1 MALSWQQYPVVETDK
16 VPVLTNWTPLI
27 GWMLYQSAVG
37 SYFYHKLIVEVR
49 LDDASGTL
57 IAKIKQRRNGYS
69 VDVAGNAARA
79 FFDLRD
85 IANSVLVDTV
95 FDQNDSGQPFRAI
108 HKVGKNTGTKPF
120 SVNGDNTNDKTQIQ
134 LLHVKGYEEYS
145 LSASAS
151 PQEYPGTSVTDV
163 EFFTSASLPLMTTR
177 DTDPDYIQS
186 NAFNV
191 FSLSSST
198 KRFLSDLEASATGTI
213 VGSATETNP
222 GEVYRN
228 YVQSLGDYHTVGFLN
243 GATDFNS
250 ECFKIQVTYYDGSNQ
265 LTQNSFL
272 NTDNDSGTD
281 RGGKAPDA
289 VTTDPQRILYFG
301 CGTGNLTFQS
311 VHVTSRPNNANNAGW
326 THYTI
331 QALDDS
337 DDAASALYYFINQ
350 DGSCKGFKIRRL
362 AFRNSLG
369 CYDYFNFKMKSIS
382 TIEVNRD
389 NYNSMLGTFNKSRW
403 RYNNTQRGKTTRQT
417 TAILK
422 ETLQTDWISEQDANL
437 LEKLVYSTD
446 VYILENLDTD
456 FTEGVVVTDSSFVK
470 KTVAND
476 KLIQYTIN
484 IEYANPINTN
494 S

>member
-456 FTEGVVVTDSSFVK
+456 FTEGVVITDSSFVK

>member
-389 NYNSMLGTFNKSRW
+389 NYSTMLGTFNKSRW

>member
-95 FDQNDSGQPFRAI
+95 FDQNDTGVPFRAI
-108 HKVGKNTGTKPF
+108 HKVGANTSTKPF

>member
-95 FDQNDSGQPFRAI
+95 FDQNDTGVPFRAI

-250 ECFKIQVTYYDGSNQ
+250 ECFKIQVTYYDGSHQ

>member
-177 DTDPDYIQS
+177 DPDPDYIQS
-186 NAFNV
+186 IAFNV

-369 CYDYFNFKMKSIS
+369 CYDYFNFKMKSTS
-382 TIEVNRD
+382 TIEVTRD

-456 FTEGVVVTDSSFVK
+456 FTEGVVITDSSFVK

>member
-1 MALSWQQYPVVETDK
+1 M
-16 VPVLTNWTPLI
+16 
-27 GWMLYQSAVG
+27 
-37 SYFYHKLIVEVR
+37 
-49 LDDASGTL
+49 
-57 IAKIKQRRNGYS
+57 
-69 VDVAGNAARA
+69 DVAGNAARA

>member
-301 CGTGNLTFQS
+301 CGPGNLTFQS

-369 CYDYFNFKMKSIS
+369 CYDYFNFKMKSTS
-382 TIEVNRD
+382 TIEVTRD

-456 FTEGVVVTDSSFVK
+456 FTEGVVITDSSFVK

>member
-57 IAKIKQRRNGYS
+57 IAKIKQRRNVYS
-69 VDVAGNAARA
+69 VDLACNEARA

-95 FDQNDSGQPFRAI
+95 FDQNDTGVPFRAI
-108 HKVGKNTGTKPF
+108 HKVGANTSTKPF

-369 CYDYFNFKMKSIS
+369 CYDYFNFKMKSTS
-382 TIEVNRD
+382 TIEVTRD

-456 FTEGVVVTDSSFVK
+456 FTEGVVITDSSFVK